1 MYLLAFTWW
10 SRFILYSSLFH
21 CCVFHITSTHVGD
34 LIVKDMLFL
43 YKYFPKL
50 CMLMHVST
58 GRADR
63 LIVIYA
69 GWWFHFWWMNTSCLW
84 LSCHL
89 TLLFLM
95 SYCLFALFFSSLSS
109 LLICLCCFCFS
120 VLPLAS
126 LSLSTLSLPLDACS
140 PVIFYFLYLPAIS
153 YSLFCSSSLA
163 AFWDALSHKHSAFW
177 MIALIWTCGK

>member
-1 MYLLAFTWW
+1 MYLLAFTCW

-50 CMLMHVST
+50 CMLMYVST

-126 LSLSTLSLPLDACS
+126 LSLSLHFVSPSGRLFTCHILFSLSSCN
-140 PVIFYFLYLPAIS
+140 FLFLV
-153 YSLFCSSSLA
+153 LFL
-163 AFWDALSHKHSAFW
+163 LSRCFLGRIES
-177 MIALIWTCGK
+177 